1 MSLVR
6 FNMSSEI
13 KNNENIKSCIILCG
27 GQSRRMGQ
35 DKGSMIIQNK
45 PMIKHILST
54 LNHQIDEVIIVL
66 NDKTRIDNYNQFIS
80 QDKYDYHLKIVEDKI
95 KNKGPLPGIMTGLSQ
110 ISSNYALIL
119 PCDSPY
125 VSSTY
130 INTIFKEIDNNY
142 QAIVPYHNSE
152 NKLKTSEPLHSIYNK
167 NTIPEIEELVN
178 NDILHIKGLIEKI
191 DTKFVLIDNKKIEK
205 KEFRNLNRPEDI

>member
-1 MSLVR
+1 
-6 FNMSSEI
+6 MSSDN

-35 DKGSMIIQNK
+35 DKGSMIIQDK

-54 LNHQIDEVIIVL
+54 LNHHIDEVVIVL
-66 NDKTRIDNYNQFIS
+66 NDKTRIDNYSSFINP
-80 QDKYDYHLKIVEDKI
+80 DEYTYPITFIEDKI
-95 KNKGPLPGIMTGLSQ
+95 KNKGPMPGIMTGLSQ
-110 ISSNYALIL
+110 ISSDYALIL

-125 VSSTY
+125 VSSNY
-130 INTIFKEIDNNY
+130 ITTIFTEIDTDFK
-142 QAIVPYHNSE
+142 AIVPYHDAE

-167 NTIPEIEELVN
+167 SIISEIEKLVN

-191 DTKFVLIDNKKIEK
+191 DTKFVLIDDKKIEK
-205 KEFRNLNRPEDI
+205 KEFRNLNRLEDV

>member
-1 MSLVR
+1 MS
-6 FNMSSEI
+6 NEI
-13 KNNENIKSCIILCG
+13 KKSESIKSCIILCG

-54 LNHQIDEVIIVL
+54 LNHQINEVIIVL
-66 NDKTRIDNYNQFIS
+66 NDKKRIEKYSEFI
-80 QDKYDYHLKIVEDKI
+80 DADEYTYTITFVEDKI
-95 KNKGPLPGIMTGLSQ
+95 KNKGPMPGIMTGLSN
-110 ISSNYALIL
+110 ITGEYALIL

-125 VSSTY
+125 VTEKY
-130 INTIFKEIDNNY
+130 INAIFNEVDENY
-142 QAIVPYHNSE
+142 QAVVPFHDME

-167 NTIPEIEELVN
+167 NIIPEIEKLVGR
-178 NDILHIKGLIEKI
+178 DVLHIKGMIEKI
-191 DTKFVLIDNKKIEK
+191 NTKFVLIDNKKIEK

>member
-1 MSLVR
+1 
-6 FNMSSEI
+6 MSSEI

-35 DKGSMIIQNK
+35 DKGSMIIQDK

-54 LNHQIDEVIIVL
+54 LNNHIDEAIIVL
-66 NDKTRIDNYNQFIS
+66 NDQSRV
-80 QDKYDYHLKIVEDKI
+80 DKYNKFINPEDYDYTITFLEDKI
-95 KNKGPLPGIMTGLSQ
+95 KNKGPMPGIMTGLGEIKSE
-110 ISSNYALIL
+110 YALIL

-125 VSSTY
+125 VSENY
-130 INTIFKEIDNNY
+130 IKTIFSQIDPDY
-142 QAIVPYHNSE
+142 QAIVPYHDE
-152 NKLKTSEPLHSIYNK
+152 DNKLKTSEPLHSIYK
-167 NTIPEIEELVN
+167 KDIIYEIEELLN
-178 NDILHIKGLIEKI
+178 EDILHIKGLIEKI